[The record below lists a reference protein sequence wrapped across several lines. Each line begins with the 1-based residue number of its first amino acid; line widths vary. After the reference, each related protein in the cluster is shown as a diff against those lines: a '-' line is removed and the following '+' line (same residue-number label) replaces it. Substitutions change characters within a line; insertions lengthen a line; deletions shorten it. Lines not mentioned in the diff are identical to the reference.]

1 MKNILYLH
9 GFGSSAT
16 SRSIKILREI
26 FSNFNI
32 IAPELNPDV
41 KEALSYVN
49 RIINNRKI
57 DLIVG
62 TSLGGFL
69 AIVCKNTRIPVLAIN
84 PTIRPSENL
93 KKFLGKNSYLN
104 SRKDGSLEF
113 NLTQYDL
120 IKFIKYESTLEDKI
134 ESNAFRIWVILSSK
148 DENLKDSSEMFENFL
163 TQRHIIKTNQIGHCL
178 EEDFIRTKIKQ
189 IITSILEET
198 EEEDK

>member
-16 SRSIKILREI
+16 SRSIKILRET

-84 PTIRPSENL
+84 PTINPSEDL

-120 IKFIKYESTLEDKI
+120 NKFIKYENTLEDKI

-148 DENLKDSSEMFENFL
+148 DEDLKDSSGVFENLL
-163 TQRHIIKTNQIGHCL
+163 TQRHIIKTNQIGHRL
-178 EEDFIRTKIKQ
+178 EEDFIRTKLKQ